1 MSLLDRST
9 GKVSL
14 GRLGRRRTQTLS
26 SFLRPW
32 NNGQHLRFE
41 DRRCKARPR
50 ARRSSCYAFVLGWG
64 KWNMGVRVQVR
75 RRHTRTATVDEDQS
89 RAPPG
94 PAGDG
99 VPCLNRC
106 WISMGRCLADR
117 GGLIPAAGLWRH
129 GGQQPKE
136 RRGWV
141 YFHAFGF
148 RGVLVGVSCR
158 IPRMGRPSVG
168 VADYLVAGICW
179 ALGCGQ
185 GRKDSGCSTADDGQ
199 TRPGSPAIELR
210 RCLSG
215 PVQHN
220 TASARSNSD
229 IGTRRG
235 IWDGSTD

>member
-1 MSLLDRST
+1 MVHELARSVD
-9 GKVSL
+9 GEVSL
-14 GRLGRRRTQTLS
+14 GRLGRRRTQTLF

-32 NNGQHLRFE
+32 NNGRHLRFE

-117 GGLIPAAGLWRH
+117 GGLIPATGLWRH

-136 RRGWV
+136 ARRGWV

-158 IPRMGRPSVG
+158 VYREWVDPAWVWQISRHLLGTGVWSRAERQWLQHCGRRSN
-168 VADYLVAGICW
+168 
-179 ALGCGQ
+179 
-185 GRKDSGCSTADDGQ
+185 Q
-199 TRPGSPAIELR
+199 TRISSDRTPTMSFRA
-210 RCLSG
+210 CAA
-215 PVQHN
+215 QHCQCQK
-220 TASARSNSD
+220 
-229 IGTRRG
+229 
-235 IWDGSTD
+235 